1 MKHNAS
7 YNFIS
12 QKVLKATL
20 CTSDANIRI
29 YFEEMKRNADF
40 FFIFRSFSFAEH
52 LQAVEHLT
60 SFLIA
65 DLR

>member
-12 QKVLKATL
+12 QKVFEGNTL
-20 CTSDANIRI
+20 HFGANIRI
-29 YFEEMKRNADF
+29 YFEEMKQKRRF
-40 FFIFRSFSFAEH
+40 FLSSFVVFLSQNIYSSRTSYFI
-52 LQAVEHLT
+52 
-60 SFLIA
+60 LIA